1 MTSTSRKTL
10 VRLGAIALLA
20 LPLAACSTDS
30 VNRGVDS
37 VHQPVVSYA
46 SYTFDV
52 QAGGARQARSGHAA
66 IGDEGADGIDKRG
79 RHKHSFPDRG

>member
-10 VRLGAIALLA
+10 ARLGAIAVLA

-52 QAGGARQARSGHAA
+52 QAGGARLAPAEAARL
-66 IGDEGADGIDKRG
+66 DD
-79 RHKHSFPDRG
+79 